1 MHLIYTICLYD
12 VDAYFPPHFPVI
24 TAATADVDSAI
35 HIADEVVTPG
45 AGEGDV
51 AGIDPAKDDG
61 GCQEATHVEG
71 GDAQDGTQASLRHPN
86 PLFSFES
93 PCVSFSSFLR
103 LL

>member
-71 GDAQDGTQASLRHPN
+71 GDAQDAASP
-86 PLFSFES
+86 
-93 PCVSFSSFLR
+93 VTATTGGDAA
-103 LL
+103 